1 MPVVSDD
8 YESSWGMLTNLG
20 FLLEIEG
27 IYFVELTFLYGNKY
41 VSRAQ
46 GWGRGHYQLEEECGL
61 VRLEGCLRVHR
72 RGRAQDVILG
82 G

>member
-1 MPVVSDD
+1 MVSDD

-46 GWGRGHYQLEEECGL
+46 GWGRGHYQLEE
-61 VRLEGCLRVHR
+61 
-72 RGRAQDVILG
+72 
-82 G
+82 